1 MQPIQKKGKAIS
13 QENNYFAY
21 TTSMEKGPCQP
32 VLRKKLE
39 QKSGDESFART
50 LYFSQREEP

>member
-21 TTSMEKGPCQP
+21 TTSMEKGPC
-32 VLRKKLE
+32 
-39 QKSGDESFART
+39 
-50 LYFSQREEP
+50 